1 MNRLPLAEQVR
12 VISLLTEGNGIRPT
26 ERLTGV
32 HRDTIARLSQRVG
45 DGCHRLHH
53 ARMRDLQPARLE
65 LDETWSA
72 VRVKQKNLR
81 PDHPAEYGDCY
92 TWLALDADKR
102 SIISYWVGKRS
113 AEDAEAFVAD
123 LRHRVMNRP
132 QIVTDA
138 YLPYEEALAKW
149 FGGSAD
155 YVMLNKKA
163 GNLPSVIRG
172 RPDLH
177 RATTNH
183 VERVNLTLRAHLRRC
198 TRRTTAISKKLV
210 AHQAAIALHVG
221 FYNWCRV
228 HETLRVTP
236 AVEMGLADHIWSIAE
251 LLREAEAAPP
261 IEPIPTPPTAV
272 FPRPGRRLFRIQV
285 SRGRKMG

>member
-1 MNRLPLAEQVR
+1 MNRLPLDRQIH
-12 VISLLTEGNGIRPT
+12 VISLLCEGNGIRST

-32 HRDTIARLSQRVG
+32 HRDTIMRLTQRVG

-65 LDETWSA
+65 LDETWSCI
-72 VRVKQKNLR
+72 RVKQKNIR
-81 PDHPAEYGDCY
+81 PDHPVEYGDCY
-92 TWLALDADKR
+92 TWVGLDADKR
-102 SIISYWVGKRS
+102 TIVSYWVGKRS

-123 LRHRVMNRP
+123 LRHRVVNRP

-138 YLPYEEALAKW
+138 YQPYEPVLAKW

-163 GNLPSVIRG
+163 GNVPVVIRG
-172 RPDLH
+172 RSDAGGL
-177 RATTNH
+177 TTNH

-198 TRRTTAISKKLV
+198 TRRTTAISKKKV
-210 AHQAAIALHVG
+210 AHQAAIALGVG

-236 AVEMGLADHIWSIAE
+236 AMEMGLTDHIWSIAE

-261 IEPIPTPPTAV
+261 IEPIPPPPAAV